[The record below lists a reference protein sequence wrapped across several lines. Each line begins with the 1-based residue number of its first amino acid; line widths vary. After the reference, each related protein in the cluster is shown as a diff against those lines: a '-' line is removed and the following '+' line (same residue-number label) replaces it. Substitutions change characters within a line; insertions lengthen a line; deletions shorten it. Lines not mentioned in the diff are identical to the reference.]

1 MTTRQTHRAS
11 ELVTNAGQGG
21 LSLISFKIVSGGTPD
36 HVVFKDLGLP
46 DMADANYRVMVGGE
60 TVAVAHVDES
70 TISTTGFDILHGASL
85 EVIHVFVHGR
95 MAGTPS
101 V

>member
-21 LSLISFKIVSGGTPD
+21 LSFISFKITSVGTPD
-36 HVVFKDLGLP
+36 HVILKDLGLP
-46 DMADANYRVMVGGE
+46 DMADALYRVVTDGE
-60 TVAVAHVDES
+60 TVAPTHVDES
-70 TISTTGFDILHGASL
+70 TLATTGFDILHGAAG
-85 EVIHVFVHGR
+85 EIIHVMIHGKP
-95 MAGTPS
+95 ASSPQ